1 MIRSQFYRKI
11 CQKLDIL
18 QIDWVDYYHLL
29 GEKVGLGRD
38 AILLLEQKGNQTEEI
53 LRHFDSKRESCV
65 ERFKIILKEMGR
77 HDVVTV
83 IEEWILF
90 EWQESIHLSRVI

>member
-18 QIDWVDYYHLL
+18 QIDWVDYHLL

-38 AILLLEQKGNQTEEI
+38 SILLLEQKCNQTEEI

-65 ERFKIILKEMGR
+65 ERFKIILEEMGR

>member
-1 MIRSQFYRKI
+1 MICSQFYRKI

-18 QIDWVDYYHLL
+18 QIDWVDYHLL

-65 ERFKIILKEMGR
+65 ERFKIILEEMER